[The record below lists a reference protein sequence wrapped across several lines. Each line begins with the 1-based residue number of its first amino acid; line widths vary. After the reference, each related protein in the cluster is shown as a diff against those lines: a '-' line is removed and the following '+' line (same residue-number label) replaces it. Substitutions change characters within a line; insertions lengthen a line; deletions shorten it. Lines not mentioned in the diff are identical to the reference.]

1 MRHINWKLLNVSFSI
16 GLSAL
21 PLLPVIATVG
31 LASSPASAAEM
42 SAFDIAARSD
52 RSDRGFGSSRVSLT
66 MVLKNAAGKET
77 TRMLEQVTLEI
88 PDEDF
93 GDKNLIQF
101 ESPADIR
108 GTALLSHAQIIE
120 PDAQW
125 LFLPSLKRVK
135 RISSAN
141 KSGPFVGS
149 EFAFEDITGQEL
161 NKFSYR
167 HLGRQPCGALT
178 CDVLER
184 TPRYADS
191 GYTRQIAW
199 IDTTDF
205 QLRKVEFFDRRNAPL
220 KTLEYTDYRVYDG
233 GIWRPH
239 RLAMVNHQTGKSTTL
254 IYEDYVFG
262 LDLTHRD
269 FEKSRL
275 KLLR

>member
-1 MRHINWKLLNVSFSI
+1 MAFLSAVTTI
-16 GLSAL
+16 GLAF
-21 PLLPVIATVG
+21 
-31 LASSPASAAEM
+31 SPAQAAEP

-52 RSDRGFGSSRVSLT
+52 RSDRGFESSRVKMK
-66 MVLKNAAGKET
+66 MVLRNAAGKEA

-88 PDEDF
+88 PDEDV
-93 GDKNLIQF
+93 GDKNLIHF
-101 ESPADIR
+101 KSPADIR
-108 GTALLSHAQIIE
+108 GTALLSHAQIID

-167 HLGRQPCGALT
+167 YLKRQPCGALT

-184 TPRYADS
+184 TPKYENS
-191 GYTRQIAW
+191 GYTRQVAW
-199 IDTTDF
+199 IDTTHY
-205 QLRKVEFFDRRNAPL
+205 QLRKVDFFDRRNAPL
-220 KTLEYTDYRVYDG
+220 KTLEYSDYRVYDG

-239 RLAMVNHQTGKSTTL
+239 LLTMVNHQTGKSTSL
-254 IYEDYVFG
+254 VYEDYAFG
-262 LDLTHRD
+262 LDVTHRD
-269 FEKSRL
+269 FDKSSLKRL
-275 KLLR
+275 R

>member
-1 MRHINWKLLNVSFSI
+1 MRHISWKPLDASRSTAMSTLAL
-16 GLSAL
+16 LSA
-21 PLLPVIATVG
+21 IATVG
-31 LASSPASAAEM
+31 LASSPTAAADT

-52 RSDRGFGSSRVSLT
+52 RSDRGFKSSRVTMT
-66 MVLKNAAGKET
+66 MVLRNAAGKQT

-88 PDEDF
+88 PDEDI
-93 GDKNLIQF
+93 GDKNLIHF
-101 ESPADIR
+101 KSPPDIR
-108 GTALLSHAQIIE
+108 GTALLSHAQIID

-167 HLGRQPCGALT
+167 YLEQQPCGALT

-184 TPRYADS
+184 TPRYEES
-191 GYTRQIAW
+191 GYTRQIVW
-199 IDTTDF
+199 IDMTDF

-220 KTLEYTDYRVYDG
+220 KTLEYSDFREYDG

-239 RLAMVNHQTGKSTTL
+239 LLTMVNHQTGKSTSL
-254 IYEDYVFG
+254 IFDEYAFG

-269 FEKSRL
+269 FDRSRL
-275 KLLR
+275 ARLR